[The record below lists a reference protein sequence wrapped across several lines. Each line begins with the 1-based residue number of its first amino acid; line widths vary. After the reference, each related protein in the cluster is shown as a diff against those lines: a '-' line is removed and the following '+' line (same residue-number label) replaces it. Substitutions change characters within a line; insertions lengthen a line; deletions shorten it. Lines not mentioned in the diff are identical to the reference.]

1 MPVRYGVQAMD
12 WNADDACSSYAVGT
26 VVGLFNGTFIGT
38 KENSLIAFNTTGSN
52 LLYGHCSLNTID

>member
-1 MPVRYGVQAMD
+1 MQAMD